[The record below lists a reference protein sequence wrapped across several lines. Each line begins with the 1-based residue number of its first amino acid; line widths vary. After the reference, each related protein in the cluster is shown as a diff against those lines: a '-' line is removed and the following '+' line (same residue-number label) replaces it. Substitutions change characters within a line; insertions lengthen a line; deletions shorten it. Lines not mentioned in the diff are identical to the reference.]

1 MAGERVGTASRVR
14 GAMDDFRIESV
25 RDERH
30 AVVMIVGELD
40 AATSPRLRDELVSLA
55 DGGIDRV
62 VLDCRRLAF
71 VDSFGL
77 GVIVAAKK
85 RLSQQ
90 GNALCL
96 VADQDQRTLLRLLAI
111 TGLDRLLPV
120 HKTVSEAVE
129 DCLKEP
135 AA

>member
-1 MAGERVGTASRVR
+1 MDEFEIETVR
-14 GAMDDFRIESV
+14 N
-25 RDERH
+25 ERH
-30 AVVMIVGELD
+30 AVVIVVGELD
-40 AATSPRLRDELVSLA
+40 AATAPRLRGELVALC
-55 DGGIDRV
+55 DEGVDRI

-71 VDSFGL
+71 IDSFGL
-77 GVIVAAKK
+77 GVIVTAKK

-96 VADQDQRTLLRLLAI
+96 VADEGQRPLRRLLEI

-120 HKTVSEAVE
+120 HATVPEAVE
-129 DCLKEP
+129 DCLSEH

>member
-1 MAGERVGTASRVR
+1 MFA
-14 GAMDDFRIESV
+14 AMDEFGIETV

-30 AVVMIVGELD
+30 AVVLVIGELD
-40 AATSPRLRDELVSLA
+40 AATAPQLRDELVVLCEE
-55 DGGIDRV
+55 GIDRI
-62 VLDCRRLAF
+62 VLDCRRLHF

-77 GVIVAAKK
+77 GVIVSAKK

-96 VADQDQRTLLRLLAI
+96 VASEEQKTLRRLLEI

-120 HKTVSEAVE
+120 HGTVTEAVE
-129 DCLKEP
+129 ACLRE
-135 AA
+135 AAA

>member
-1 MAGERVGTASRVR
+1 MV
-14 GAMDDFRIESV
+14 DDFGIETV

-30 AVVMIVGELD
+30 AVVLVVGELD
-40 AATSPRLRDELVSLA
+40 AATAPRLREELVALCEE
-55 DGGIDRV
+55 GIDRI
-62 VLDCRRLAF
+62 VLDCRRLDF

-96 VADQDQRTLLRLLAI
+96 VAGEEQRTLRRLLEI

-120 HKTVSEAVE
+120 HPTVAEAVE
-129 DCLKEP
+129 DCLRVD

>member
-1 MAGERVGTASRVR
+1 MVDDVGIETVR
-14 GAMDDFRIESV
+14 GEG
-25 RDERH
+25 H
-30 AVVMIVGELD
+30 AVVLVVGELD
-40 AATSPRLRDELVSLA
+40 AATAPRLRDELIVLCEE
-55 DGGIDRV
+55 GIDRIL
-62 VLDCRRLAF
+62 LDCRRLAF

-77 GVIVAAKK
+77 GVSVAAKK

-96 VADQDQRTLLRLLAI
+96 VAEEDQRTLRRVMEI

-120 HKTVSEAVE
+120 HPTVAEAV
-129 DCLKEP
+129 DACLAEH